1 MSPHPGTY
9 SRFSMRAWWS
19 AICGP
24 NLRPPPR
31 PALTHGIRLPR
42 RTYLSSC
49 GAGETV
55 SDDGSFRKAFLRAL
69 AGELGANA
77 NDDGYLTASE
87 LSTFFVEQGAGLG
100 LGTTPSYGDRGT
112 DRGDFLFA
120 HAIPLAQPEP
130 PTESASPSPEK
141 ETCARIRDS
150 TDRTDY
156 AAFALDTG
164 HRGMDCAVG
173 GPIGPAFGG
182 ARLDL
187 TTNSW
192 SDPSFAQTSRHPVVC
207 VSWDD
212 AKAYLSWLSRAAGKI
227 YRSQAKPSG
236 STRHA
241 REPRHY
247 GFGGSAPPR
256 RAISRTRRTKDRTGT
271 TSTRTH
277 SVPRHPTAAMTVTPT
292 QGQWAGTQPTR
303 SACTTCWGTFRS
315 GSRTVQ
321 ANRTM
326 ARPMMARRGWPA
338 TASFASYVAEIG
350 CRGRIR
356 SDRRIA
362 TRSRPTVARTILGF
376 ASRGRW
382 TPDPPPGQNAS
393 ALSAITGSAP
403 EVILDRSEEV
413 SGSTRAMKKWAVA
426 SLAS

>member
-1 MSPHPGTY
+1 M
-9 SRFSMRAWWS
+9 
-19 AICGP
+19 
-24 NLRPPPR
+24 PR
-31 PALTHGIRLPR
+31 PELP
-42 RTYLSSC
+42 S
-49 GAGETV
+49 GE
-55 SDDGSFRKAFLRAL
+55 AL
-69 AGELGANA
+69 AGTYPEAFRDCNVCPEMVVIPAGEFVMGSPRIESVRATRERPQHTVRIEL
-77 NDDGYLTASE
+77 
-87 LSTFFVEQGAGLG
+87 TFALG
-100 LGTTPSYGDRGT
+100 RFEVTR
-112 DRGDFLFA
+112 A
-120 HAIPLAQPEP
+120 E
-130 PTESASPSPEK
+130 
-141 ETCARIRDS
+141 
-150 TDRTDY
+150 Y

-212 AKAYLSWLSRAAGKI
+212 AKAYLSWLSRAAGK
-227 YRSQAKPSG
+227 RSTASQAKPSG

-277 SVPRHPTAAMTVTPT
+277 SVPRRPTAAMTVTPT

-321 ANRTM
+321 ANCAPNDGSAWMAGDCEFRVLRGGDWLSWADQVRSAYRYTLPTDSRTYYL
-326 ARPMMARRGWPA
+326 G
-338 TASFASYVAEIG
+338 
-350 CRGRIR
+350 IR
-356 SDRRIA
+356 
-362 TRSRPTVARTILGF
+362 VART
-376 ASRGRW
+376 
-382 TPDPPPGQNAS
+382 
-393 ALSAITGSAP
+393 
-403 EVILDRSEEV
+403 LD
-413 SGSTRAMKKWAVA
+413 
-426 SLAS
+426 L